1 MIRIIILLL
10 ISNCCFSQSFEPL
23 PGENGSIAIHKD
35 SSLFID
41 WAENVVIN
49 RGPMYIENISLG
61 NADFGL
67 ESDGIGIADG
77 IVVSLG
83 DGGTAVTTFTNL
95 VLNGPGYDFAIFEN
109 GYTDDYLELAFVE
122 VSSDGLNYF
131 RFDAV
136 SETSTDIQKG
146 NADFIDCR
154 FVNNLA
160 GKYRVNY
167 GTPFDLEELSGI
179 PELDINAIS
188 HIKLIDVVGSINP
201 LYASFDSEG
210 TIVNDPYPTPFSSSG
225 FDLDAIGIIHSTL
238 ALNENS
244 FIKSVVYPN
253 PSTGLFQI
261 DSEFIGLFLVTN
273 IQGKIITEGALL
285 NNLELDLSQFDNGL
299 YYLNMI
305 SKGSKEQIKL
315 YKK

>member
-49 RGPMYIENISLG
+49 RGPMYIEDISLG

-109 GYTDDYLELAFVE
+109 GYTNDYLELAFVE

-160 GKYRVNY
+160 SKYRVNY

-201 LYASFDSEG
+201 LYGSFDSEG

>member
-1 MIRIIILLL
+1 MIRIIIFLL
-10 ISNCCFSQSFEPL
+10 ISNCSFSQSFEPL

-49 RGPMYIENISLG
+49 RGPMYIEDISLG

-201 LYASFDSEG
+201 LYGSFDSEG
-210 TIVNDPYPTPFSSSG
+210 TIVNDPYPTPFLSSG

-273 IQGKIITEGALL
+273 IQGKMIAEGTLL
-285 NNLELDLSQFDNGL
+285 NNLELDISQFDNGL

-305 SKGSKEQIKL
+305 SKGNKEQIKL

>member
-49 RGPMYIENISLG
+49 RGPMYIEDISLG

-160 GKYRVNY
+160 SKYRVNY

-201 LYASFDSEG
+201 LYGSFDSEG

>member
-49 RGPMYIENISLG
+49 RGPMYIEDISLG

-160 GKYRVNY
+160 GKYRVNF

-285 NNLELDLSQFDNGL
+285 NNLDLDLSQFDNGL

>member
-273 IQGKIITEGALL
+273 IQGKIIAEGALL

-305 SKGSKEQIKL
+305 SKGNKEQIKL

>member
-49 RGPMYIENISLG
+49 RGPMYIEDISLG

-273 IQGKIITEGALL
+273 IQGKIIAEGALL
-285 NNLELDLSQFDNGL
+285 NNLELDISQFDNGL
-299 YYLNMI
+299 YYLNII
-305 SKGSKEQIKL
+305 SKGNKKQIKL
-315 YKK
+315 YKN

>member
-49 RGPMYIENISLG
+49 RGPMYIEDISLG
-61 NADFGL
+61 NANFGL

-109 GYTDDYLELAFVE
+109 GYTNDYLELAFVE

-201 LYASFDSEG
+201 LYGSFDSEG

>member
-1 MIRIIILLL
+1 MIRIIIFLL
-10 ISNCCFSQSFEPL
+10 ISNCSFSQSFEPL

-49 RGPMYIENISLG
+49 RGPMYIEDISLG

-160 GKYRVNY
+160 GKYRVNF

-201 LYASFDSEG
+201 LYGSFDSEG

-261 DSEFIGLFLVTN
+261 DNEFIGLFLVTN

-305 SKGSKEQIKL
+305 SKGNKEQIKL

>member
-49 RGPMYIENISLG
+49 RGPMYIEDISLG
-61 NADFGL
+61 NANFGL

-160 GKYRVNY
+160 SKYRVNY

-201 LYASFDSEG
+201 LYGSFDSEG

>member
-1 MIRIIILLL
+1 ML
-10 ISNCCFSQSFEPL
+10 
-23 PGENGSIAIHKD
+23 
-35 SSLFID
+35 
-41 WAENVVIN
+41 
-49 RGPMYIENISLG
+49 
-61 NADFGL
+61 
-67 ESDGIGIADG
+67 
-77 IVVSLG
+77 
-83 DGGTAVTTFTNL
+83 
-95 VLNGPGYDFAIFEN
+95 
-109 GYTDDYLELAFVE
+109 
-122 VSSDGLNYF
+122 
-131 RFDAV
+131 
-136 SETSTDIQKG
+136 
-146 NADFIDCR
+146 
-154 FVNNLA
+154 
-160 GKYRVNY
+160 
-167 GTPFDLEELSGI
+167 
-179 PELDINAIS
+179 
-188 HIKLIDVVGSINP
+188 
-201 LYASFDSEG
+201 
-210 TIVNDPYPTPFSSSG
+210 IVNDPYPTPFSSSG

>member
-49 RGPMYIENISLG
+49 RGPMYIEDISLG
-61 NADFGL
+61 NANFGL

-109 GYTDDYLELAFVE
+109 GYTNDYLELAFVE

-160 GKYRVNY
+160 SKYRVNY

-201 LYASFDSEG
+201 LYGSFDSEG

>member
-273 IQGKIITEGALL
+273 IQGKIIAEGALL
-285 NNLELDLSQFDNGL
+285 NNLELDISQFDNGL
-299 YYLNMI
+299 YYLNII
-305 SKGSKEQIKL
+305 SKGNKKQIKL
-315 YKK
+315 YKN

>member
-49 RGPMYIENISLG
+49 RGPMYIEDISLG
-61 NADFGL
+61 NANFGL

-201 LYASFDSEG
+201 LYGSFDSEG

>member
-201 LYASFDSEG
+201 LYGSFDSEG

-273 IQGKIITEGALL
+273 IQGKIIAEGALL
-285 NNLELDLSQFDNGL
+285 NNLELDISQFDNGL
-299 YYLNMI
+299 YYLNII
-305 SKGSKEQIKL
+305 SKGNKKQIKL
-315 YKK
+315 YKN

>member
-83 DGGTAVTTFTNL
+83 DGGTAVSTFTNL

-273 IQGKIITEGALL
+273 IQGKIIAEGALL
-285 NNLELDLSQFDNGL
+285 NNLELDISQFDNGL
-299 YYLNMI
+299 YYLNII
-305 SKGSKEQIKL
+305 SKGNKKQIKL
-315 YKK
+315 YKN

>member
-201 LYASFDSEG
+201 LYGSFDSEG

-273 IQGKIITEGALL
+273 IQGKIIAEGALL

-305 SKGSKEQIKL
+305 SKGNKEQIKL

>member
-1 MIRIIILLL
+1 MIRIIIFLL
-10 ISNCCFSQSFEPL
+10 ISNCSFSQSFEPL

-49 RGPMYIENISLG
+49 RGPMYIEDISLG

-201 LYASFDSEG
+201 LYGSFDSEG

-273 IQGKIITEGALL
+273 IQGKIIAEGALL

>member
-1 MIRIIILLL
+1 MIRIIIFLL
-10 ISNCCFSQSFEPL
+10 ISNCSFSQSFEPL

-273 IQGKIITEGALL
+273 IQGKIIAEGALL

-305 SKGSKEQIKL
+305 SKGNKEQIKL
-315 YKK
+315 YKN